1 MRLRVSLSKTVSRD
15 ALALFGLR
23 CGAVAAVCLLAVVTA
38 ATSTAA
44 RSTRQHVISTP
55 GTIPLR
61 TGIFDPI
68 FGGPQRAT
76 ALPMARAA
84 GATYVRIVVSWGA
97 IAPAT
102 PPDGFVAADP
112 TSPGYTWANMDS
124 ILEEVE
130 AAGLT
135 PILNINIPL
144 PGWAYETPPNG
155 VNGGSPKI
163 ADLGDFATALA
174 THYNG
179 LTAGAP
185 AEHVFQVWNEPNL
198 STNMSPVSAGNYRGM
213 VNAVADA
220 VHAVDPTNIVV
231 AGGLD
236 PFGHKKSKNQE
247 WYSTAPLAFMRS
259 LFCLSKGKHPHSTC
273 PAKIRF
279 DVWSH
284 HPYSFGGPFGHA
296 KQADNV
302 ELGDLPKMRALL
314 KAGVS
319 HHHIGSA
326 QPLQFW
332 VTEFGWNTK
341 PPRSRGVSLSLASR
355 WTAESLH
362 QMWLSGVS
370 LATWF
375 LLQDYPSPSTFD
387 SGLFFH
393 SSSVDTAR
401 AKPTRTAF
409 RFPFVAYLKKS
420 KVTVWGRDATSD
432 KQVVT
437 VQRRHGKRGAWRT
450 VARIRSNQYG
460 IFKASLKLK
469 ATKKDWLRA
478 IATGS
483 DKSLA
488 FSLTVPRGENAA
500 PFG

>member
-1 MRLRVSLSKTVSRD
+1 VLRW
-15 ALALFGLR
+15 
-23 CGAVAAVCLLAVVTA
+23 GAVSAVCVLAVVTA
-38 ATSTAA
+38 GTSAAA
-44 RSTRQHVISTP
+44 RSTRQRVISTP

-61 TGIFDPI
+61 TALFDPI
-68 FGGPQRAT
+68 FGGSQGAT

-84 GATYVRIVVSWGA
+84 GASYVRISVSWSA

-102 PPDGFVAADP
+102 PPPDFVAADP
-112 TSPGYTWANMDS
+112 TSPGYKWAYMDT
-124 ILEEVE
+124 ILGNVE

-135 PILNINIPL
+135 PILNILTP
-144 PGWAYETPPNG
+144 PTWAYQTQPDG
-155 VNGGSPKI
+155 VNGGSPNI
-163 ADLGDFATALA
+163 ADLADFATALA

-179 LTAGAP
+179 LTVGAP

-198 STNMSPVSAGNYRGM
+198 STNMSPVNAANYRGM

-220 VHAVDPTNIVV
+220 VHAVDQSNIVV

-247 WYSTAPLAFMRS
+247 WYSTAPLKFMRS
-259 LFCLSKGKHPHSTC
+259 LLCLSKGKHPHSTC
-273 PAKIRF
+273 SAKIRF

-296 KQADNV
+296 KLADNV

-319 HHHIGSA
+319 HHHIVSA
-326 QPLQFW
+326 QPIQFW

-341 PPRSRGVSLSLASR
+341 PPRPHGISLSLASR

-375 LLQDYPSPSTFD
+375 LLQDYPSPSTFN
-387 SGLFFH
+387 SGLFFR
-393 SSSVDTAR
+393 SSSVETAR
-401 AKPTRTAF
+401 AKPLRTAF
-409 RFPFVAYLKKS
+409 RFPFVAYLKK
-420 KVTVWGRDATSD
+420 KTVRVWGRDATSD

-450 VARIRSNQYG
+450 VARVRSNQYG

-478 IATGS
+478 VATGS
-483 DKSLA
+483 GNSLA
-488 FSLTVPRGENAA
+488 FSLTVPRGNNSG